1 MNGGNPS
8 AGPADPERR
17 FELELRWYPAP
28 WRARYGSEL
37 AALLADTY
45 GDRAIPR
52 RERVAIARAGLAQR
66 GRLFWSDASWSGGAD
81 RVRDGAALVLWAW
94 AFVVVGGIAFS
105 KAAEHWG
112 SALPPRD
119 HPVPAIGFG
128 AVVAAAGVGAVVI
141 AVAVALT
148 LPSFVRFLRVGR
160 WSQVWRPIV
169 VALGLSAATT
179 LAGFLIAVWAHHLTP
194 AQRNGGSGAYG
205 AVVIVGGS
213 LVVATTVA
221 WTIATLHAAVS
232 IDLTPRVV
240 RQLGL
245 LALVLS
251 GATIVVLAGLVTW
264 WTAVAVD
271 ASWFLGDG
279 RPGSRHDAVVGD
291 ARDRRAFRRSWS
303 CARGA
308 GFVASGVGAAR
319 RKPGDV
325 RTLIRGRRCPI
336 RSGLFRT

>member
-1 MNGGNPS
+1 MWS
-8 AGPADPERR
+8 
-17 FELELRWYPAP
+17 
-28 WRARYGSEL
+28 
-37 AALLADTY
+37 
-45 GDRAIPR
+45 
-52 RERVAIARAGLAQR
+52 
-66 GRLFWSDASWSGGAD
+66 RL
-81 RVRDGAALVLWAW
+81 
-94 AFVVVGGIAFS
+94 
-105 KAAEHWG
+105 
-112 SALPPRD
+112 
-119 HPVPAIGFG
+119 
-128 AVVAAAGVGAVVI
+128 
-141 AVAVALT
+141 AVALT

-160 WSQVWRPIV
+160 WLQVWRPIV
-169 VALGLSAATT
+169 VALGLSAVTT

-221 WTIATLHAAVS
+221 WTIAALHAAVS

-279 RPGSRHDAVVGD
+279 RPGSHTMPLSAMLVT
-291 ARDRRAFRRSWS
+291 
-303 CARGA
+303 A
-308 GFVASGVGAAR
+308 GLFVAAGAVLAVRGSWRVASALRAGSPATFAR
-319 RKPGDV
+319 
-325 RTLIRGRRCPI
+325 
-336 RSGLFRT
+336 